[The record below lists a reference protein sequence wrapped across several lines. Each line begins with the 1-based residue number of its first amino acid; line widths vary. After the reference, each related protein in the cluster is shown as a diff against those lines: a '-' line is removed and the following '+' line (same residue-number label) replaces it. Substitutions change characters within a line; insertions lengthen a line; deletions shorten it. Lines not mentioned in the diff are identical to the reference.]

1 MEVTGAGWGAGCS
14 LVSKD
19 PVVQGGELTG
29 AWKMAEMSAMEQK
42 SLGED

>member
-1 MEVTGAGWGAGCS
+1 MDTKEGKGWGG
-14 LVSKD
+14 L
-19 PVVQGGELTG
+19 GGELTG